1 MNDIKQALI
10 EQTGIEQTG
19 IERPVAQPARTQPLQ
34 DVDEQ
39 VRALLQVIDLYQMRR
54 CEEIARETEHQAA
67 DIVKQAYHEAR
78 QRLHQ
83 AIVEE
88 RAKGRAE
95 IAALQAQLQ
104 TQRRQRQQQHV
115 AGLLQRAMKYLQS
128 ELLQRWSEPATR
140 SLWVERLLH
149 QGLAM
154 LPHKDWHIACPPDW
168 PSEEQGHARTVLSGR
183 IEGSLEFQPDP
194 TVRAGLRICSA
205 ATCLDGTL
213 HGLLVDRRAIEA
225 RLLDL
230 LSVDTR

>member
-1 MNDIKQALI
+1 MNDTKQAM
-10 EQTGIEQTG
+10 TK
-19 IERPVAQPARTQPLQ
+19 RSAAQPARTQPLQ
-34 DVDEQ
+34 EIDEQ

-67 DIVKQAYHEAR
+67 DIVQQAYREAR

-88 RAKGRAE
+88 REKGRAE
-95 IAALQAQLQ
+95 IAALKAQLQ
-104 TQRRQRQQQHV
+104 TERRQKRQQHV
-115 AGLLQRAMKYLQS
+115 AALLQRAMKNLQS
-128 ELLQRWSEPATR
+128 ELLQRWREPATR
-140 SLWVERLLH
+140 SMWVERLLH

-154 LPHKDWHIACPPDW
+154 LPHKNWHIACPPDW
-168 PSEEQGHARTVLSGR
+168 PSEEQSHARTVLSGR

-213 HGLLVDRRAIEA
+213 HGLLGDRRAIEA

-230 LSVDTR
+230 LSVDSR